1 MTEDLSRLVQWFRRS
16 SPYINAHRGRTV
28 VVSVGGEAME
38 DGSLPRLVHD
48 LALLNS
54 LGIRVVLVAGA
65 RPQVEERLRLRG
77 AKLRYVNGLRVTDD
91 AALACVKEAVGSV
104 RVEIEAHMSMG
115 LANTPMAGYR
125 IRVASGNYVTAR
137 PLGVRDGVDYLHTGE
152 VRRVDGDAIRQR
164 LDDGAVVL
172 VAPLGY
178 SPTGEVFNLYGED
191 VAVAVARELQ
201 ADKLLL
207 LHERAGLNDS
217 EGRLVRQMTTEQA
230 RRYLTEGGELS
241 PDLRRLVRVAVD
253 ASNGGVGRVHIL
265 DRRIDGA
272 ILMEL
277 FTRDGVGTLV
287 AARSFDTLRRATV
300 DDVGGILELIE
311 PMERDGTLVRRSREL
326 LETEIDCFTVLER
339 EGTVVACAALYPMPD
354 APVGE
359 LACLAVH
366 GEYRGGG
373 RGDQLLERVEQ
384 QARSVGLEALFVL
397 TTRTAQWFQERGFKP
412 AGLDDLPVSR
422 RGLYNYQRG
431 SRVYLKR
438 LQSAPV

>member
-207 LHERAGLNDS
+207 LHERAGLNDP
-217 EGRLVRQMTTEQA
+217 EGRLVRQMTTDQA

-354 APVGE
+354 AP
-359 LACLAVH
+359 
-366 GEYRGGG
+366 
-373 RGDQLLERVEQ
+373 
-384 QARSVGLEALFVL
+384 
-397 TTRTAQWFQERGFKP
+397 
-412 AGLDDLPVSR
+412 
-422 RGLYNYQRG
+422 
-431 SRVYLKR
+431 
-438 LQSAPV
+438 

>member
-1 MTEDLSRLVQWFRRS
+1 
-16 SPYINAHRGRTV
+16 
-28 VVSVGGEAME
+28 
-38 DGSLPRLVHD
+38 
-48 LALLNS
+48 
-54 LGIRVVLVAGA
+54 
-65 RPQVEERLRLRG
+65 
-77 AKLRYVNGLRVTDD
+77 
-91 AALACVKEAVGSV
+91 
-104 RVEIEAHMSMG
+104 
-115 LANTPMAGYR
+115 
-125 IRVASGNYVTAR
+125 
-137 PLGVRDGVDYLHTGE
+137 
-152 VRRVDGDAIRQR
+152 
-164 LDDGAVVL
+164 
-172 VAPLGY
+172 
-178 SPTGEVFNLYGED
+178 
-191 VAVAVARELQ
+191 
-201 ADKLLL
+201 
-207 LHERAGLNDS
+207 
-217 EGRLVRQMTTEQA
+217 
-230 RRYLTEGGELS
+230 
-241 PDLRRLVRVAVD
+241 
-253 ASNGGVGRVHIL
+253 
-265 DRRIDGA
+265 
-272 ILMEL
+272 
-277 FTRDGVGTLV
+277 V